1 MHECPNCQSDRT
13 EMTYTASPHRQVRA
27 NLVTVLF
34 TSVRIEADCIVW
46 P

>member
-1 MHECPNCQSDRT
+1 MIWSIALPNLSAT
-13 EMTYTASPHRQVRA
+13 HTGGLKVNLA

-34 TSVRIEADCIVW
+34 TSVRIEADCIGW